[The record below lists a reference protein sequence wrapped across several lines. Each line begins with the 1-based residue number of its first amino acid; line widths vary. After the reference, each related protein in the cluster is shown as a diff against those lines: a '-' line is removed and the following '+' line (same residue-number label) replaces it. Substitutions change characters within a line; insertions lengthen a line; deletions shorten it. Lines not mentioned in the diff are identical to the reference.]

1 MQSKELQCVTQ
12 VSKLIKFD
20 WLVDHVWPQVEH
32 LTLLVLRLVLVLQLI
47 EQLLDIHFI
56 IVDSVVKSGPGQKQV
71 GRRLEVP
78 MVIIEVR
85 SELIDVAQLRI
96 REVGWL
102 NVDIKTTIANTP

>member
-47 EQLLDIHFI
+47 E
-56 IVDSVVKSGPGQKQV
+56 
-71 GRRLEVP
+71 
-78 MVIIEVR
+78 
-85 SELIDVAQLRI
+85 
-96 REVGWL
+96 
-102 NVDIKTTIANTP
+102 